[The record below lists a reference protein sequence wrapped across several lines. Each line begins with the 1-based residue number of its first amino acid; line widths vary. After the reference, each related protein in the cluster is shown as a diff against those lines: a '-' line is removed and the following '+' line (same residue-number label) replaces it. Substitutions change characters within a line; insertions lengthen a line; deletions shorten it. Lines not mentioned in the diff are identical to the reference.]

1 MSIHHVPSENG
12 TMNLSFVWAELSRRP
27 ARTLAGLLS
36 VSVGVALFISLAAY
50 ATAYREAARFPLT
63 EIGANVVAQ
72 RQGTVPK
79 AFRGIVLPHS
89 TAPIHRSEVD
99 AVRSFPGVQEVGEA
113 IFFWDFEPG
122 GFVIGMGLDP
132 ASAVADRMRAGL
144 RAGRFLRAGDH
155 DVAVVDATYAAQQH
169 LTIGGTVDVGGKSV
183 TTVGIVETAQAGQL
197 VEANL
202 YLLLADARA
211 LVAAAPNVRAVHDI
225 RTDDDDILYVRTD
238 PAHTVSVAAQ
248 LTQLLGKTA
257 IVTTPRSFEEVL
269 GSTFAL
275 IDRFGALVGAAG
287 LVVAM
292 AGLLRAAAAGLWER
306 RRDIGL
312 MRAVGWRRR
321 DVIAQV
327 AVETLILTAL
337 GEVVGLSL
345 AAVVAWGL
353 RWTRVMIPV
362 PWEVMPT
369 PHFLPGGAAQVA
381 VAVPLDA
388 RIHAA
393 ATLGPLA
400 AGLIGG
406 VLVSTWVARRAAAVK
421 PAEVWRHE

>member
-1 MSIHHVPSENG
+1 
-12 TMNLSFVWAELSRRP
+12 MNLSFVWAELSRRP
-27 ARTLAGLLS
+27 TRTLAGLLS

-50 ATAYREAARFPLT
+50 AGAYRQAARFPLT

-89 TAPIHRSEVD
+89 TAPIHRSEVN
-99 AVRSFPGVQEVGEA
+99 AVRALPGVQDVGEA
-113 IFFWDFEPG
+113 VFFWDFEPG

-144 RAGRFLRAGDH
+144 RMGRFLRAGDH
-155 DVAVVDATYAAQQH
+155 GVAVVDATYAAQRH
-169 LTIGGTVDVGGKSV
+169 VTVGGTVDVGGTPV
-183 TTVGIVETAQAGQL
+183 TAVGIVETAQAGQL
-197 VEANL
+197 VDANL
-202 YLLLADARA
+202 YLSLADARA

-225 RTDDDDILYVRTD
+225 RADDNDILYVRTD
-238 PAHTVSVAAQ
+238 PAHIVSVAAQ
-248 LTQLLGKTA
+248 LKQLLGKTA
-257 IVTTPRSFEEVL
+257 IVTTPRSFEDVL
-269 GSTFAL
+269 GSAFAL
-275 IDRFGALVGAAG
+275 IDRFGALVGLAG

-321 DVIAQV
+321 DVVMQV
-327 AVETLILTAL
+327 AAETLA
-337 GEVVGLSL
+337 L
-345 AAVVAWGL
+345 AAFGELGGVALAALVTWGL
-353 RWTRVMIPV
+353 RWTRVVIPV

-381 VAVPLDA
+381 ITVPLDA
-388 RIHAA
+388 RISAA
-393 ATLGPLA
+393 AVLAPLVG
-400 AGLIGG
+400 GLVGG
-406 VLVSTWVARRAAAVK
+406 MLVSVWAARRAATVK
-421 PAEVWRHE
+421 PAEVWRYE

>member
-1 MSIHHVPSENG
+1 MH
-12 TMNLSFVWAELSRRP
+12 LSFVWAELSRRP

-36 VSVGVALFISLAAY
+36 VAVGVALFISLAAY
-50 ATAYREAARFPLT
+50 AAAYREAARFPLT
-63 EIGANVVAQ
+63 AIGANVVAQ

-79 AFRGIVLPHS
+79 EFRGIVLPHS

-99 AVRSFPGVQEVGEA
+99 AVRSLPGVQEVGEA
-113 IFFWDFEPG
+113 VFFWDFEPR
-122 GFVIGMGLDP
+122 GFVIAMGLDP

-155 DVAVVDATYAAQQH
+155 DIAVVDATYAAQQH
-169 LTIGGTVDVGGKSV
+169 LTVGGMVNVGGTPV
-183 TTVGIVETAQAGQL
+183 TALGIVETAQAGQL
-197 VEANL
+197 VKANL
-202 YLLLADARA
+202 YLPLSDARA
-211 LVAAAPNVRAVHDI
+211 LVAAAPNVRAVHDF
-225 RTDDDDILYVRTD
+225 RADDDDILYVRTD

-248 LTQLLGKTA
+248 LKQMLGKTA
-257 IVTTPRSFEEVL
+257 IVTTPRSFEDVL
-269 GSTFAL
+269 GSAFAL
-275 IDRFGALVGAAG
+275 IDRFGALVGLTG

-321 DVIAQV
+321 DVVMQV
-327 AVETLILTAL
+327 VAETLALAAL
-337 GEVVGLSL
+337 GELGGVAL
-345 AAVVAWGL
+345 AAVVTWGL
-353 RWTRVMIPV
+353 RWTRVIIPV

-381 VAVPLDA
+381 ITVPLDA
-388 RIHAA
+388 RISAGA
-393 ATLGPLA
+393 VLAPLIG
-400 AGLIGG
+400 GLIGG
-406 VLVSTWVARRAAAVK
+406 ILVSMWAARRAAAVK

>member
-1 MSIHHVPSENG
+1 MK
-12 TMNLSFVWAELSRRP
+12 LSFVWAELSRRP
-27 ARTLAGLLS
+27 ARTAAGLLS
-36 VSVGVALFISLAAY
+36 VAVGVALFVSLAAY
-50 ATAYREAARFPLT
+50 ATAYRQAARFPLT

-99 AVRSFPGVQEVGEA
+99 TVRSLPGVQEVGEA
-113 IFFWDFEPG
+113 VFFWDFEPG

-144 RAGRFLRAGDH
+144 RTGRFLRAGDH

-169 LTIGGTVDVGGKSV
+169 VTVGGTINVGGKPV
-183 TTVGIVETAQAGQL
+183 TSVGIVETAQAGQL

-202 YLLLADARA
+202 YLPLSDARA

-238 PAHTVSVAAQ
+238 PAHTASVAAQ
-248 LTQLLGKTA
+248 LKQLLGKTA
-257 IVTTPRSFEEVL
+257 IVTTPRSFEDVL
-269 GSTFAL
+269 GSAFAL
-275 IDRFGALVGAAG
+275 IDRFGALIGLTG

-292 AGLLRAAAAGLWER
+292 VGLLRAAAAGLWER

-321 DVIAQV
+321 DVVAQV
-327 AVETLILTAL
+327 AAETLALAAL
-337 GEVVGLSL
+337 GELGGVAL
-345 AAVVAWGL
+345 AAMATWAL
-353 RWTRVMIPV
+353 RWTRVVIPV

-381 VAVPLDA
+381 ITVPLDA
-388 RIHAA
+388 RISAA
-393 ATLGPLA
+393 AVLAPLVG
-400 AGLIGG
+400 GLMGG
-406 VLVSTWVARRAAAVK
+406 MLVSVWAARRAAAVK